1 MNAKEPVPIFEGFAI
16 GGIDVHGETL
26 VADEGGGGNDDAT
39 AVMRSAASMP
49 DTKSARDN
57 HASLLRASQD
67 AGYGQIG
74 RAVGRD
80 KSWVCRY
87 LQAQGTASLSEL
99 LHWLDAAGLKISDAE
114 ASVGA
119 DQELMTALI
128 ARLSDDIDA
137 HDRDAERSASKIT
150 IDKGLYDALTLL
162 ARRAT
167 VFMSERS
174 K

>member
-1 MNAKEPVPIFEGFAI
+1 MNAKEPIPIFEGFAI

-39 AVMRSAASMP
+39 ALMRNAASMP

-87 LQAQGTASLSEL
+87 LQGEGVASLAEVLS
-99 LHWLDAAGLKISDAE
+99 WMDAAGLKIVTEDS
-114 ASVGA
+114 ASGH
-119 DQELMTALI
+119 DSELLAMLI
-128 ARLSDDIDA
+128 ERLSDEIDA
-137 HDRDAERSASKIT
+137 HDRNAERSANKIT

-162 ARRAT
+162 AKRAT
-167 VFMSERS
+167 VFMRERV